1 MKISVVGSRAFDD
14 YKLLRE
20 TLDEYDIDLIVSGGA
35 TGADSLAERYAK
47 EENINTMI
55 FKPDWKT
62 HGKAAGFIRN
72 RDIVVNG
79 NLVVAF
85 WDGVSKGTLSSINI
99 ARKMNIET
107 KIIRF

>member
-107 KIIRF
+107 IIIRF